1 MSFFSV
7 LVSFLVFRISEFPSN
22 LIEQCSMNTQIQMQI
37 QTQTSLERPG
47 KLSSAHR
54 KKLLPVTYTKKILGF
69 VGQQFVTIFEHQL
82 LSSLITVGK
91 RQKGQH
97 IPVRGQVFIT
107 QFPQFHRIVRSTCI
121 VSFSQTMR
129 FTLSDWP
136 SLPPLGIR
144 QQTMCFVP
152 FPLTPCYNFMTETP
166 GKDKYKYPQRKC
178 SPSYSTPGQ
187 ISPRL

>member
-1 MSFFSV
+1 MKFHLAGLHFSLCQKV
-7 LVSFLVFRISEFPSN
+7 AHLSRSVEKSSKDWKICKMQNELFLGLGAFLVFMISEFPSN

-54 KKLLPVTYTKKILGF
+54 KKLLPVTYTGSKKILGF

-107 QFPQFHRIVRSTCI
+107 
-121 VSFSQTMR
+121 
-129 FTLSDWP
+129 
-136 SLPPLGIR
+136 
-144 QQTMCFVP
+144 
-152 FPLTPCYNFMTETP
+152 
-166 GKDKYKYPQRKC
+166 
-178 SPSYSTPGQ
+178 
-187 ISPRL
+187 